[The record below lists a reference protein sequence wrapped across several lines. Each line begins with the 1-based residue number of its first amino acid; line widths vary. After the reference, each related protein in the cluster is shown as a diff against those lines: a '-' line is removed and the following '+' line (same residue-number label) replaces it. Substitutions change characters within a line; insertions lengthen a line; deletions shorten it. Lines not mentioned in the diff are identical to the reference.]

1 MPEADRPAHPAGA
14 DARGVAAL
22 LARAFHDDPMMA
34 WVVPDAARRPAF
46 LRALFAAN
54 LRAARRAGLVDRHAG
69 GAGDG
74 AAGVDATGAGAGDG
88 PGPAGAAIWLAPGR
102 FPMKRW
108 RMLLSG
114 HLLLPLRLDL
124 TGWRRLARVNRYAL
138 MLHHRTAPGPH
149 WYLHGLG
156 VEPARQRRGVGDALI
171 ALGTGRADRDR
182 LPCYLETAVESTL
195 PLYERHAFRVEI
207 RGRVRPDG
215 PPIWAMLRPAKR

>member
-1 MPEADRPAHPAGA
+1 VPEAERPASAA
-14 DARGVAAL
+14 DARDLAAL
-22 LARAFHDDPMMA
+22 LARAFHDDPMMT

-54 LRAARRAGLVDRHAG
+54 LRSARRSGRVDLHPL
-69 GAGDG
+69 GADGTG
-74 AAGVDATGAGAGDG
+74 AAS
-88 PGPAGAAIWLAPGR
+88 PAGAAGAAFWLAPGR
-102 FPMKRW
+102 FPLSRW
-108 RMLLSG
+108 RMLGSG

-156 VEPARQRRGVGDALI
+156 VEPSRQRQGIGDRLI
-171 ALGTGRADRDR
+171 AIGTERADRDR

-207 RGRVRPDG
+207 RGRVPPEG
-215 PPIWAMLRPAKR
+215 PPIWAMLRPARRSL

>member
-14 DARGVAAL
+14 DARAVAAL
-22 LARAFHDDPMMA
+22 LSRAFHDDPMMA

-54 LRAARRAGLVDRHAG
+54 LRAARRAGRVDRHAG
-69 GAGDG
+69 D
-74 AAGVDATGAGAGDG
+74 
-88 PGPAGAAIWLAPGR
+88 AGAAIWLAPGR
-102 FPMKRW
+102 FPMTRW

-156 VEPARQRRGVGDALI
+156 VEPARQRQGVGDALI
-171 ALGTGRADRDR
+171 AIGTERADRDR

-207 RGRVRPDG
+207 RGRVPPDG
-215 PPIWAMLRPAKR
+215 PPVWAMLRPAKR